1 MGLDPVTYLRTEW
14 VSAALCTNQM
24 PRSADVCLQL
34 GVEDGRL
41 ANFVPRTLR
50 EIITSSAEPGGEGLT
65 TASKRSMKQAADR
78 RGACSITYS
87 DQPADDLR
95 DTKDASVDVVV
106 SLQAM
111 DRLREN
117 GLDWKL
123 SVREAARVLK
133 PGGRLLF
140 VEAAEVDGESY
151 LDYLKSLINVPD
163 EGDESEDDAELSPVF
178 DDIGFD
184 GVDMVLV
191 PHIAGVAV
199 KALDADL
206 SSSEKVAK
214 QAQESEDD
222 MAEKSI
228 NAFERGNKRRR
239 RKKKKVMPEN
249 GPQGM

>member
-1 MGLDPVTYLRTEW
+1 M
-14 VSAALCTNQM
+14 
-24 PRSADVCLQL
+24 
-34 GVEDGRL
+34 
-41 ANFVPRTLR
+41 
-50 EIITSSAEPGGEGLT
+50 T

-151 LDYLKSLINVPD
+151 LDYLKSLINVPMRAMKVKMMLNYRRC
-163 EGDESEDDAELSPVF
+163 S
-178 DDIGFD
+178 
-184 GVDMVLV
+184 MTLV
-191 PHIAGVAV
+191 SM
-199 KALDADL
+199 ALIWYSFL
-206 SSSEKVAK
+206 
-214 QAQESEDD
+214 
-222 MAEKSI
+222 I
-228 NAFERGNKRRR
+228 LRG
-239 RKKKKVMPEN
+239 
-249 GPQGM
+249 